1 MNALSIFNPSFS
13 NDVFDAFDRGLGL
26 FAPVSAAGLAAPR
39 VDVRETGEAYV
50 MDMDLPGL
58 TERDVEIN
66 LKDRVLS
73 ISSVQEAP
81 REDKKKEEEIE
92 YLIRERRSA
101 SFSRRFTLPEDINPE
116 KVEANFKNG
125 VLTIT
130 IPRKPESQPRQI
142 QIKTA

>member
-26 FAPVSAAGLAAPR
+26 FAPVSSATFTAPR

-58 TERDVEIN
+58 SEKDVEIN

-73 ISSVQEAP
+73 ISSVQEAE
-81 REDKKKEEEIE
+81 REDKKKDDDVE

-101 SFSRRFTLPEDINPE
+101 SFSRRFTLPQDINPE
-116 KVEANFKNG
+116 KVEANFRNG

-142 QIKTA
+142 AIKTA